1 MPDTLYQIDPT
12 NGNTTTVA
20 PVTISG
26 TPANGFVGS
35 TFVGGKLYG
44 FTAGG
49 QEYTI
54 DPGTGVATSVANT
67 TPTTAI
73 IGAGSSQ

>member
-1 MPDTLYQIDPT
+1 VTV
-12 NGNTTTVA
+12 NGLGVNE
-20 PVTISG
+20 
-26 TPANGFVGS
+26 FVGS
-35 TFVGGKLYG
+35 AFVGGKLYG

-54 DPGTGVATSVANT
+54 DPGTGVATSGANT